1 MKQFLGVIPFTVML
15 RDESEMESRV
25 TRDEL
30 ELYYFVTVP
39 RGVQEAAALK
49 PRLLPKTPRPRQ
61 MGRYVGAAHIRAP
74 VVSSHGFSITKCLA
88 PR

>member
-39 RGVQEAAALK
+39 RGVQ
-49 PRLLPKTPRPRQ
+49 
-61 MGRYVGAAHIRAP
+61 
-74 VVSSHGFSITKCLA
+74 
-88 PR
+88 